1 MPGRVSEA
9 MVDRAARGRRSVRAL
24 LVSALL
30 AAFTT
35 LLSAGVASADFW
47 PHDQQGPPPAATTF
61 P

>member
-1 MPGRVSEA
+1 
-9 MVDRAARGRRSVRAL
+9 VRAL
-24 LVSALL
+24 ALSALL

-35 LLSAGVASADFW
+35 LVGAGVASADFW